1 MTNSLNG
8 WRRKIS
14 RILSGINMKL
24 IIELT
29 NGISSVSGDCGCIS
43 DLMTGESER
52 SIEYM
57 YNQKIPRYHF
67 EE

>member
-1 MTNSLNG
+1 L
-8 WRRKIS
+8 RKTLTGKWQSITLRS
-14 RILSGINMKL
+14 EIMKL

-29 NGISSVSGDCGCIS
+29 NGVKSVSGDCGCIS
-43 DLMTGESER
+43 ELMTGESER

-57 YNQKIPRYHF
+57 YCQKIPRYHF

>member
-1 MTNSLNG
+1 
-8 WRRKIS
+8 
-14 RILSGINMKL
+14 MKL

-29 NGISSVSGDCGCIS
+29 NGIKSVSGDCGCIS
-43 DLMTGESER
+43 ELMTGESER

-57 YNQKIPRYHF
+57 YKQKIPRYHF